1 MNSYR
6 STILLLFMCI
16 WLMVFLTGCWNSKE
30 LSAISVVMALGIDAV
45 DDQYE
50 VSLQVVDPSKMS
62 QNSPTERTPTIVFSK
77 RADTIFEA
85 IRKLTTESSRKM
97 YMSHLKFVI
106 FDEKTAKKG
115 IKEPLDFLFRDHEV
129 RPDFFLAVVRENSA
143 KEAVTFVAPTEV
155 LPAMDMYKALKNS
168 EKAWAPTSAVN
179 VKDLLQKFT
188 EDGIEPVLTGIRLTN
203 LEKGLTID
211 NVTKS
216 PQHVKYFFTGIGVF
230 KGDRLIDWMN
240 DSQSKAFTYIS
251 NRVSSTVASI
261 DCPNSKGKFVVEVI
275 RSKTKMRPQII
286 DHEPH
291 ITLIVDAESNIG
303 TVSCKADL
311 RNEETFRDFQKSA
324 KEHLERSLKE
334 GIQNAQQMGSD
345 IFGFGEAFHR
355 KFPREWHR
363 WKKDW
368 SQKFQTLEVDIQL
381 NYHLVRFGDI
391 TSPIDIGTH
400 NQE

>member
-261 DCPNSKGKFVVEVI
+261 DCPNSEGKFVVEVI
-275 RSKTKMRPQII
+275 RSKAKMRPQII